1 MAPNYG
7 VDCRNISLTEEE
19 TPTLQARCSNSING
33 GGVIMEHPEDY
44 VVRRLMPIE
53 CARLQGMPDD

>member
-33 GGVIMEHPEDY
+33 GGVSSWNTPKTMWS
-44 VVRRLMPIE
+44 VGSCR
-53 CARLQGMPDD
+53 